1 MTRVKRGTTSHKR
14 REKTLKYTKGFKWGR
29 KSKERSANEALFHA
43 WSYAFKSRK
52 LLKRDKRKEWQSV
65 INAGARGEQISYSKL
80 MGALKKKNIMLDRKI
95 LARLAEHHPEI
106 FKEVVR
112 RTQT

>member
-14 REKTLKYTKGFKWGR
+14 REKILKYAKGFKWGR

-52 LLKRDKRKEWQSV
+52 LLKRDKRQEWQGV
-65 INAGARGEQISYSKL
+65 INAGARNENLSYSKL
-80 MGALKKKNIMLDRKI
+80 MGALKKKNIVLDRKI
-95 LARLAEHHPEI
+95 LAELAEHHPEI
-106 FKEVVR
+106 FKEIVQNV
-112 RTQT
+112 QS